1 LALPFSNALKMESSL
16 QHHFLIAMPSLVDTF
31 FYHSVVY
38 ICDHND
44 KGAMGLIINRP
55 TQVMLVDLVSH
66 LDIKNPSEYLSNTP
80 VLFGGPVE
88 KGQGMVIHDSHADW
102 KTSVELAEGIY
113 LTTSTDIL
121 EALGTEQGP
130 TNSLV
135 TLGYAGWG
143 EGQLEK
149 ELAENSWLTVPAAD
163 NILFDTPPDK
173 RWQAAANLLG
183 VDINLIS
190 NSSGH
195 A

>member
-1 LALPFSNALKMESSL
+1 
-16 QHHFLIAMPSLVDTF
+16 MPSLVDTF

-55 TQVMLVDLVSH
+55 TQVMLVDLLSH
-66 LDIKNPSEYLSNTP
+66 LDIKNLSEHLTNTP

-88 KGQGMVIHDSHADW
+88 KGQGMVIHDSPAGW
-102 KTSVELAEGIY
+102 KTTVELSEGIF

-121 EALGTEQGP
+121 EAIGTDNGP
-130 TNSLV
+130 PHSLV

-149 ELAENSWLTVPAAD
+149 ELAENSWLTVPATED
-163 NILFDTPPDK
+163 ILFETPPDK
-173 RWQAAANLLG
+173 RWKAAANLLG
-183 VDINLIS
+183 IDINLIS

>member
-1 LALPFSNALKMESSL
+1 MESSL

-66 LDIKNPSEYLSNTP
+66 LEIKNPSEYLSTTP

-88 KGQGMVIHDSHADW
+88 KGQGMVIHDSNADW
-102 KTSVELAEGIY
+102 KTSVELAKGIY

-121 EALGTEQGP
+121 EALGTDQGP

-135 TLGYAGWG
+135 TLGYSGWG

-149 ELAENSWLTVPAAD
+149 ELAENSWLTVAATD
-163 NILFDTPPDK
+163 DILFDTPPDK

-183 VDINLIS
+183 IDINLIS

>member
-1 LALPFSNALKMESSL
+1 MESSL
-16 QHHFLIAMPSLVDTF
+16 QHHFLIAMPSLADTF

-38 ICDHND
+38 ICEHND
-44 KGAMGLIINRP
+44 TGAMGLIINRP
-55 TQVMLVDLVSH
+55 TQVMLLDLLSH
-66 LDIKNPSEYLSNTP
+66 LEIENPSERLTNTP

-102 KTSVELAEGIY
+102 KTSVELTNNIF

-121 EALGTEQGP
+121 EAIGTDSGP
-130 TNSLV
+130 EHSLV

-149 ELAENSWLTVPAAD
+149 ELAENSWLTVPAD
-163 NILFDTPPDK
+163 NEILFNTSPDK

-190 NSSGH
+190 NASGH

>member
-1 LALPFSNALKMESSL
+1 MEHSF
-16 QHHFLIAMPSLVDTF
+16 QHHFLIAMPSLADTF

-44 KGAMGLIINRP
+44 SGAMGLIINRP
-55 TQVMLVDLVSH
+55 TQVMLLDLISH
-66 LDIKNPSEYLSNTP
+66 LEIENPSERLTNTP

-102 KTSVELAEGIY
+102 KTSVELTNNIF

-121 EALGTEQGP
+121 EAIGTDNGP
-130 TNSLV
+130 EHSLV

-149 ELAENSWLTVPAAD
+149 ELAENSWLTVPAND
-163 NILFDTPPDK
+163 EILFDTPPEE
-173 RWQAAANLLG
+173 RWKAAANLLG
-183 VDINLIS
+183 IDINLIS
-190 NSSGH
+190 NASGH